1 MKKQYFISLFL
12 TAIFFFTGCASLGIR
27 DIPKDILEDKYTNSE
42 SEFIDINGVRVHYR
56 DEGKGEPVLLLHG
69 ILSSLHT
76 WDGWAEKLKSE
87 YRVIRLDL
95 PPFGLTGSGNFEYS
109 RDNFIKFIN
118 DFTEALYIKEYN
130 VAGNSLGGFFAWNL
144 ALSYPEKVKKLIV
157 IDPAGYPQ
165 DTPLP
170 VKLMASPFIGK
181 ISTFMTPEFMVRK
194 NLKDTYGQPEK
205 IDNQTIERYHELM
218 LREGNREGARKL
230 FMFIENM
237 STFSSYSWA
246 ISEIKQP
253 TMIMWGGRDTW
264 IPTEEMTRNWKR
276 DLPDA
281 ELVIFENAGHI
292 PMEEIPGETVIT
304 AIKFLSEVQKKR
316 ND

>member
-12 TAIFFFTGCASLGIR
+12 MAIFFFTGCASLGIR

-205 IDNQTIERYHELM
+205 IDNQTIERYHDLM